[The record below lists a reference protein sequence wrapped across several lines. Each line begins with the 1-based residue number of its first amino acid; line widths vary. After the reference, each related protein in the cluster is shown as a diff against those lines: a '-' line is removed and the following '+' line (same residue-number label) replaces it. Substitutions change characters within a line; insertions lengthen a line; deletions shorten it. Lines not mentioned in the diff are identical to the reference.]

1 MKHKGIWVAAV
12 LIVIL
17 LAGFGFNTYDSFHH
31 NGLDQ
36 ALVGQVEEDR
46 YPDWGKWDSSTK
58 VSGLECD
65 IISKSGLF
73 VSDIYLIER
82 ANHYQVRLRIGCS
95 MPFVHP
101 ELLQETWWVLE
112 DSAGNSYTENMVAYS
127 EQIAGLNCMNVT
139 LVLDGEEFSNL
150 AGKEL
155 DFSAICSEQR
165 GDTPDVEASYAHCD
179 IRIAFP

>member
-1 MKHKGIWVAAV
+1 MGSG
-12 LIVIL
+12 
-17 LAGFGFNTYDSFHH
+17 GFC
-31 NGLDQ
+31 
-36 ALVGQVEEDR
+36 GQQLYR
-46 YPDWGKWDSSTK
+46 KYG
-58 VSGLECD
+58 
-65 IISKSGLF
+65 
-73 VSDIYLIER
+73 
-82 ANHYQVRLRIGCS
+82 RL
-95 MPFVHP
+95 
-101 ELLQETWWVLE
+101 
-112 DSAGNSYTENMVAYS
+112 